1 MSQQAEEEKLD
12 PVVGRG
18 KEIERVSQI
27 LSRRKKNNPL
37 LLFYTCLF
45 QNGTSCCSC
54 IHPDFEFPEIPS
66 PDFCTDMRVLRTKE
80 TEPIIYQIGR
90 LRILLSESQTDNYQM
105 ILYVL
110 AGVVLSGKK
119 K

>member
-1 MSQQAEEEKLD
+1 
-12 PVVGRG
+12 
-18 KEIERVSQI
+18 
-27 LSRRKKNNPL
+27 
-37 LLFYTCLF
+37 
-45 QNGTSCCSC
+45 
-54 IHPDFEFPEIPS
+54 
-66 PDFCTDMRVLRTKE
+66 MRALRTKE